1 MHPLATRATMRRM
14 KIYEHY
20 PLKALNTFGIAA
32 HAHYFCILRTLGG
45 LKSVMLWRREHP
57 ELPVLFLGGGSNML
71 FVEDFVGLVVQVC
84 LEERRVLAEDQEYV
98 YLRAGAGEN
107 WHKFVQWTIEQG
119 YAGLENLSLIPGTV
133 GAAPLQNIGA
143 YGVELKDYFYE
154 LDALDWRTA
163 ELRKFS
169 LADCAFGYR
178 DSHFKSVE
186 PGRWLIAAV
195 TFRLP
200 KQPIWKIDYAG
211 VAEQLVGKALDAR
224 TISAAI
230 IALRQS
236 KLPDPAVIGNA
247 GSFFK
252 NPLVTAEQFTV
263 LKATYPN
270 CPGWP
275 QGLLVKLSA
284 GWLIDQCGWK
294 GKRSGGAGTYE
305 KHALVLVNHGHATG
319 AEIWQLAQGIIASV
333 QEKFGVSLEA
343 EPNVMG
349 AA

>member
-1 MHPLATRATMRRM
+1 MRCM

-32 HAHYFCILRTLGG
+32 QARYFCSLRTLGG

-71 FVEDFVGLVVQVC
+71 FLEDYPGMVVQVA
-84 LEERRVLAEDQEYV
+84 LQERSVIAEDKNYV
-98 YLRAGAGEN
+98 YVRAGAGEN
-107 WHKFVQWTIEQG
+107 WHKFVSWTLEQG
-119 YAGLENLSLIPGTV
+119 YTGLENLSLIPGTV
-133 GAAPLQNIGA
+133 GAAPMQNIGA
-143 YGVELKDYFYE
+143 YGVELKDHFYE

-169 LADCAFGYR
+169 LEDCAFGYR
-178 DSHFKSVE
+178 DSYFKSVE

-200 KQPIWKIDYAG
+200 KKPVWKTDYSG
-211 VAEQLVGKALDAR
+211 LSEQLVGKTLDAP

-236 KLPDPAVIGNA
+236 KLPDPTVLGNA

-252 NPLVTAEQFTV
+252 NPLVTSKQFAN
-263 LKATYPN
+263 LKAVYPN
-270 CPGWP
+270 CPAWP
-275 QGLLVKLSA
+275 QGEEVKLSA

-294 GKRSGGAGTYE
+294 GKRLGDAGTYE
-305 KHALVLVNHGHATG
+305 KHALVLVNYGQATG
-319 AEIWQLAQGIIASV
+319 AEIWQFAQQIVDSV
-333 QEKFGVSLEA
+333 EEKFGVGLEP
-343 EPNVMG
+343 EPNLIH
-349 AA
+349 AAA